1 MNLTRGLAIVI
12 MVLGLA
18 SRQSLCYTGSG
29 QFQSDAALEND
40 LFTELRRQLK
50 KASKRREK
58 KQ

>member
-1 MNLTRGLAIVI
+1 MSLARGLAIVI

-18 SRQSLCYTGSG
+18 SRQSLCYTCSG

-40 LFTELRRQLK
+40 LFAGLRRQLK